1 MKTKLYLLAACLIT
15 LVAGALVYT
24 TVSQISVPIRHEKKS
39 SPYRTPALD
48 VLTVP
53 SQLRI
58 MPLGDSITVGEG
70 ANGDGWRLPL
80 ASLLVD
86 VQQWPAEWVGSQ
98 TSGNQPNPRHEG
110 HSGWRI
116 DQLAGQVTDWLTTWT
131 PDVVIVQAG
140 TNDAL
145 QGSTAEVMMQRMS
158 TLVATIRQ
166 ARPSAH
172 ILLGELIPV
181 RYGTD
186 RDIASVAMQQFNATL
201 PTLVGDHVALA
212 RLSLVPN
219 RLLVGGL
226 HPGPKGYERM
236 GWIYYRCLG
245 MMTGNTIRQG
255 ENPLPVS
262 IPDTELCVL

>member
-24 TVSQISVPIRHEKKS
+24 TIVQAGAPIRYEGKS
-39 SPYRTPALD
+39 SPHRTPALD
-48 VLTVP
+48 VLTVS

-70 ANGDGWRLPL
+70 AGGDGWRLPL

-98 TSGNQPNPRHEG
+98 SSGSQPNPRHEG

-116 DQLAGQVTDWLTTWT
+116 DQLAGQVTDWLTAWT
-131 PDVVIVQAG
+131 PNVVIVQAG

-145 QGSTAEVMMQRMS
+145 QGASAEMMIQRMS
-158 TLVATIRQ
+158 TLIATIRQ

-186 RDIASVAMQQFNATL
+186 RDVASVAMQRFNAAL
-201 PTLVGDHVALA
+201 PALVGDHVAMA
-212 RLSLVPN
+212 KLSHVPN
-219 RLLVGGL
+219 RLLADGL
-226 HPGPKGYERM
+226 HPGVEGYSWM

-245 MMTGNTIRQG
+245 MMTGSTIRQG
-255 ENPLPVS
+255 EDPLPVS
-262 IPDTELCVL
+262 IPDTEMCVL